1 MKRLILTGKDTPENL
16 KLFFGKNFTESP
28 RLETLHRIA
37 RKEINW
43 QIHTFPE
50 DYYCSASYY
59 VDGTECVPREPTP
72 SDAMEL
78 VRIKSMQGAI
88 QRYQRSKD
96 GPVSEHD
103 LRNVLEVEKIPL
115 DEQNIEDIAIAFRA
129 ITKAA

>member
-1 MKRLILTGKDTPENL
+1 
-16 KLFFGKNFTESP
+16 
-28 RLETLHRIA
+28 
-37 RKEINW
+37 
-43 QIHTFPE
+43 
-50 DYYCSASYY
+50 
-59 VDGTECVPREPTP
+59 
-72 SDAMEL
+72 MEL

-115 DEQNIEDIAIAFRA
+115 DEQNIEDITIAFRA